1 MGQKT
6 HPYGFRLG
14 FNKTWKSLWYADRED
29 YLEKLHEDLKLRRFI
44 KKEYYNAAIKD
55 IIIERI
61 ADSITI
67 NIYTARPGVVIGR
80 GGKEL
85 QSLRE
90 KINKMINKEV
100 AIEIKEVKRP
110 ELSAQL
116 TAEQVAFRLEKRT
129 AFRRAMR
136 AAVSSAIKVGAIGI
150 KIMVSG
156 RLGGAEIARSEWY
169 LVGKVPLQTL
179 KADIDYGFAE
189 AKTTYGQIGVKVWIY
204 KGEKLKPKSV
214 KKEMKEEA

>member
-1 MGQKT
+1 VGQKT

-14 FNKTWKSLWYADRED
+14 FNKTWKSLWYADRES

-44 KKEYYNAAIKD
+44 KKEYWNAAIKD

-67 NIYTARPGVVIGR
+67 NIYTARPGVIIGR

-90 KINKMINKEV
+90 KINKMINKDV

-214 KKEMKEEA
+214 RKEMREEA

>member
-14 FNKTWKSLWYADRED
+14 FNKTWKSLWYSDGKD

-44 KKEYYNAAIKD
+44 KKEYGNAAIKD
-55 IIIERI
+55 IVIERI
-61 ADSITI
+61 ADTITI
-67 NIYTARPGVVIGR
+67 NIYTARPGVIIGR

-85 QSLRE
+85 QALRE

-214 KKEMKEEA
+214 RKDLREEA

>member
-14 FNKTWKSLWYADRED
+14 FNKTWKSLWYSDGKD

-44 KKEYYNAAIKD
+44 KKEYGNAAIKD
-55 IIIERI
+55 IVIERI
-61 ADSITI
+61 ADTITI
-67 NIYTARPGVVIGR
+67 NIYTARPGVIIGR

-214 KKEMKEEA
+214 RKDLREEA

>member
-14 FNKTWKSLWYADRED
+14 FNKTWKSLWYADRES
-29 YLEKLHEDLKLRRFI
+29 YLEKLHEDLKLRKFV
-44 KKEYYNAAIKD
+44 KKEYWNAAIKD

-67 NIYTARPGVVIGR
+67 NIYTARPGVIIGR

-90 KINKMINKEV
+90 KINKMIKKDV

-214 KKEMKEEA
+214 RKEMREEA

>member
-14 FNKTWKSLWYADRED
+14 FNKTWKSLWYADRES

-44 KKEYYNAAIKD
+44 KKEYWNAAIKD

-67 NIYTARPGVVIGR
+67 NIYTARPGVIIGR

-90 KINKMINKEV
+90 KINKMINKDV

-214 KKEMKEEA
+214 RKEMREEA

>member
-14 FNKTWKSLWYADRED
+14 FNKGWKSLWYSDGKE
-29 YLEKLHEDLKLRRFI
+29 YLEKLHEDLKLRKFI
-44 KKEYYNAAIKD
+44 KKEYGNAAIKD

-61 ADSITI
+61 ADTITI
-67 NIYTARPGVVIGR
+67 NIYTARPGVIIGR

-85 QSLRE
+85 QALRE

-214 KKEMKEEA
+214 RKEMREEA

>member
-14 FNKTWKSLWYADRED
+14 FNKTWKSLWYSDGKD
-29 YLEKLHEDLKLRRFI
+29 YLDKLHEDLKLRRFI
-44 KKEYYNAAIKD
+44 KKEYGNAAIKD
-55 IIIERI
+55 IVIERI
-61 ADSITI
+61 ADTITI
-67 NIYTARPGVVIGR
+67 NIYTARPGVIIGR

-85 QSLRE
+85 QSLRD

-214 KKEMKEEA
+214 RKDLREEA

>member
-14 FNKTWKSLWYADRED
+14 FNKTWKSLWYSDGKD
-29 YLEKLHEDLKLRRFI
+29 YLDKLHEDLKLRRFI
-44 KKEYYNAAIKD
+44 KKEYGNAAIKD
-55 IIIERI
+55 IVIERI
-61 ADSITI
+61 ADTITI
-67 NIYTARPGVVIGR
+67 NIYTARPGVIIGR

-85 QSLRE
+85 QALRE

-214 KKEMKEEA
+214 RKDLREEA

>member
-1 MGQKT
+1 VGQKT

-14 FNKTWKSLWYADRED
+14 FNKTWKSLWYADRES
-29 YLEKLHEDLKLRRFI
+29 YLEKLHEDLKLRKFV
-44 KKEYYNAAIKD
+44 KKEYWNAAIKD

-67 NIYTARPGVVIGR
+67 NIYTARPGVIIGR

-90 KINKMINKEV
+90 KINKMIKKDV

-214 KKEMKEEA
+214 RKEMREEA

>member
-14 FNKTWKSLWYADRED
+14 FNKSWKSLWYADGPEYIDR
-29 YLEKLHEDLKLRRFI
+29 LHEDLKVRKFI
-44 KKEYYNAAIKD
+44 KKSYYHAAIQD

-61 ADSITI
+61 TDSINVKI
-67 NIYTARPGVVIGR
+67 FAARPGVIIGK

-85 QSLRE
+85 QNLKAAIKNLIGKDIS
-90 KINKMINKEV
+90 
-100 AIEIKEVKRP
+100 IEIKEYKKP

-136 AAVSSAIKVGAIGI
+136 SAVSAAIKVGAEGI

-189 AKTTYGQIGVKVWIY
+189 AFTTYGQIGIKVWIY
-204 KGEKLKPKSV
+204 KGTKEKEKS
-214 KKEMKEEA
+214 KKNILREEA

>member
-14 FNKTWKSLWYADRED
+14 FNKTWKSLWYSDGKD
-29 YLEKLHEDLKLRRFI
+29 YLDKLHEDLKLRRFI
-44 KKEYYNAAIKD
+44 KKEYGNAAIKD
-55 IIIERI
+55 IVIERI
-61 ADSITI
+61 ADTITI
-67 NIYTARPGVVIGR
+67 NIYTARPGVIIGR

-214 KKEMKEEA
+214 RKDLREEA